1 MHRPFVTT
9 VKFENENGGA
19 LRLDYAVAAVDTA
32 DAKAELERRFLDL
45 EVDRLHDREDRRSH
59 HAAGTDAQ
67 AASALRDA
75 AGLSRPYPTSRGKT
89 MAYLPQEEI
98 CPISEQLLFSL
109 YDAAKRGLPVPV
121 AEVPPERRSS
131 VALFCYRRSHLEGA
145 ALAVAATC
153 DEEDLVDIGGPL
165 GRTLFLKSR
174 NVPSPAKNDSLNS
187 LSALAL
193 SLVSMQRGEGEN
205 EKEDAET

>member
-9 VKFENENGGA
+9 VKFENEDGGVM
-19 LRLDYAVAAVDTA
+19 RLEYAA
-32 DAKAELERRFLDL
+32 DAKTELERRFHYL
-45 EVDRLHDREDRRSH
+45 EVKRLHDRKDRRSH
-59 HAAGTDAQ
+59 LAAGANAQ
-67 AASALRDA
+67 ATSALRYA
-75 AGLSRPYPTSRGKT
+75 AGLSRANFQGGTK
-89 MAYLPQEEI
+89 AYLPQEEI

-131 VALFCYRRSHLEGA
+131 VALFCYRRSHLEEA

-153 DEEDLVDIGGPL
+153 DEEDLVEAGGPL

-174 NVPSPAKNDSLNS
+174 NVASASKNSSLNS
-187 LSALAL
+187 LKALKISFAAL
-193 SLVSMQRGEGEN
+193 QRAEGEDD
-205 EKEDAET
+205 EDEAGP

>member
-1 MHRPFVTT
+1 MS
-9 VKFENENGGA
+9 
-19 LRLDYAVAAVDTA
+19 YI
-32 DAKAELERRFLDL
+32 
-45 EVDRLHDREDRRSH
+45 
-59 HAAGTDAQ
+59 
-67 AASALRDA
+67 
-75 AGLSRPYPTSRGKT
+75 
-89 MAYLPQEEI
+89 PQEEI

-121 AEVPPERRSS
+121 GEVPPERRSS

-174 NVPSPAKNDSLNS
+174 NFASPVKNESTNS

-193 SLVSMQRGEGEN
+193 SLVVFVLSIGAAVLGGRRDSLFADPGRTVAQAPFEAPSAR
-205 EKEDAET
+205 

>member
-1 MHRPFVTT
+1 
-9 VKFENENGGA
+9 
-19 LRLDYAVAAVDTA
+19 
-32 DAKAELERRFLDL
+32 
-45 EVDRLHDREDRRSH
+45 
-59 HAAGTDAQ
+59 
-67 AASALRDA
+67 
-75 AGLSRPYPTSRGKT
+75 

-131 VALFCYRRSHLEGA
+131 VALFCYRRSHLENA

-153 DEEDLVDIGGPL
+153 DEEDLVDVGGPL

-174 NVPSPAKNDSLNS
+174 NVPSPDKNEFDKQLKRPGVVASVDAKGRRGRRKRRRGNLTIP
-187 LSALAL
+187 AF
-193 SLVSMQRGEGEN
+193 QRAGAYVCYVAGP
-205 EKEDAET
+205 DGA

>member
-1 MHRPFVTT
+1 
-9 VKFENENGGA
+9 
-19 LRLDYAVAAVDTA
+19 
-32 DAKAELERRFLDL
+32 
-45 EVDRLHDREDRRSH
+45 
-59 HAAGTDAQ
+59 
-67 AASALRDA
+67 
-75 AGLSRPYPTSRGKT
+75 

-121 AEVPPERRSS
+121 GKVPPERRSS
-131 VALFCYRRSHLEGA
+131 VALFCYRRSHLEEA

-153 DEEDLVDIGGPL
+153 DEEDLIDVGGQL

-174 NVPSPAKNDSLNS
+174 NIPSPAKNESLSS

-193 SLVSMQRGEGEN
+193 SIASMKSSQDDN
-205 EKEDAET
+205 EEEDAGS

>member
-1 MHRPFVTT
+1 M
-9 VKFENENGGA
+9 
-19 LRLDYAVAAVDTA
+19 
-32 DAKAELERRFLDL
+32 
-45 EVDRLHDREDRRSH
+45 
-59 HAAGTDAQ
+59 
-67 AASALRDA
+67 
-75 AGLSRPYPTSRGKT
+75 
-89 MAYLPQEEI
+89 
-98 CPISEQLLFSL
+98 
-109 YDAAKRGLPVPV
+109 PV

-145 ALAVAATC
+145 ATC

-174 NVPSPAKNDSLNS
+174 NVSSPAKNESLNS

-193 SLVSMQRGEGEN
+193 SLVSMQRGEKDN